1 MARTPETTKH
11 AIGDEKEHQRKRWSP
26 HGRRGATGTMDA
38 NAILAGGWLR
48 TPAHATRK
56 VDMCA
61 AYRALGQA
69 NMADRLF
76 EAGTCDLGTSLEE
89 HPHIEHLAS
98 VRMTFND
105 RGTTVT
111 LGEGEAPPADSRQ
124 VDQLCAELTLRKGS
138 DPPRTM
144 RVAADIAFIG
154 DRAGDGFVLGRSTD
168 ITADK
173 AADIA
178 MDVFGFELELEAAK
192 NREEPE
198 RLRDTIEE
206 EAVRILEGND
216 AATLQRIHNIT
227 RRKIE
232 PVAPAGRG
240 VWIEIDADGRIQVGF
255 R

>member
-1 MARTPETTKH
+1 
-11 AIGDEKEHQRKRWSP
+11 
-26 HGRRGATGTMDA
+26 
-38 NAILAGGWLR
+38 
-48 TPAHATRK
+48 
-56 VDMCA
+56 MCT
-61 AYRALGQA
+61 AYRALAQK

-76 EAGTCDLGTSLEE
+76 EAGTCDLDASLEE

-124 VDQLCAELTLRKGS
+124 VDRLCAELTLRKGS

-144 RVAADIAFIG
+144 RVATDIAFIG
-154 DRAGDGFVLGRSTD
+154 ERAGDGFVLGRSTD

-173 AADIA
+173 APDIA
-178 MDVFGFELELEAAK
+178 MDVFGAELELEAAK
-192 NREEPE
+192 NGEEPE

-206 EAVRILEGND
+206 EAVRND

-232 PVAPAGRG
+232 PVAPAGRR
-240 VWIEIDADGRIQVGF
+240 VWIEIGADGRIQVGF